1 MAMSTLSAAEV
12 IANRTAETAVLKPI
26 ASDIQQLSVVVS
38 LTYCE
43 PTDNTALRFDLDGA
57 EASGRLTWW
66 SDGSLF
72 VEALRI
78 SDEATLLSQ
87 HAPGNTAGDASHA
100 LRSLAQVVAG
110 LSSNNSFNPNPHRGS
125 A

>member
-1 MAMSTLSAAEV
+1 MDTLSAIEV
-12 IANRTAETAVLKPI
+12 IAQHAAESAVLQPI
-26 ASDIQQLSVVVS
+26 APQLQELAVAVS

-57 EASGRLTWW
+57 AVLGRLTWW
-66 SDGSLF
+66 SDGSIF

-87 HAPGNTAGDASHA
+87 HVSGATAGDASNA
-100 LRSLAQVVAG
+100 LLSLAQLVAG
-110 LSSNNSFNPNPHRGS
+110 LPSNNSFKPMPLRGT